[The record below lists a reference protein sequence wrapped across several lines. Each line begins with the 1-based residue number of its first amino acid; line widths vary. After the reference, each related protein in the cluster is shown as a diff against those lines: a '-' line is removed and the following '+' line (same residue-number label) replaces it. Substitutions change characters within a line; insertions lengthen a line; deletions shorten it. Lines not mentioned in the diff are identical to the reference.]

1 MNYLYSRAVSLMY
14 YLLKNGLEADEA
26 ISIVYDKYK
35 NSRINKNK
43 LKAILENEVKSYL
56 KYEKGIYD

>member
-14 YLLKNGLEADEA
+14 YLLKKGLEPDEA

-35 NSRINKNK
+35 NSKINQDK
-43 LKAILENEVKSYL
+43 LKRVLESECKNYF
-56 KYEKGIYD
+56 KYEKGIYE